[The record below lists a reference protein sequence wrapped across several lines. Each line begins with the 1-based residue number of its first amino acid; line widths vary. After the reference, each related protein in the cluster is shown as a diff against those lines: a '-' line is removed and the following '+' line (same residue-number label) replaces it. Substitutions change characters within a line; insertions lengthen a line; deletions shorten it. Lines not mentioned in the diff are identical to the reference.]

1 MEPLRATSWLLALAL
16 SLFTAVASEA
26 APFENTL
33 AQRLQACT
41 ACHGEQG
48 RAGPDGYYPRLA
60 GKPAGYLYNQLVN
73 FREGRRH
80 YGLMTGL
87 LDTMDDNYLQE
98 IAQHFSSIELPHPKP
113 APTAASAAV
122 LSRGR
127 QLATRGDDA
136 KGLPACTQ
144 CHGVQLTGVLPQT
157 PGLLGLPRDYLN
169 AQLGGWKTGQ
179 RHAKA
184 PDCMADI
191 ARKLSDAD
199 ANAVTHWL
207 STQTVPY
214 PAKPASAPPPR
225 TGAQAA
231 VQCGKPANAT
241 QLAAPS
247 PPTNAQSAQVAQV
260 AQGAYLAR
268 IGNCAACHTS
278 RGSTPYAGGKRLDTD
293 FGKLYSSNL
302 TPHTSQGIGAWSADD
317 FWRAMHEGK
326 SRNGSLLY
334 PAFPY
339 THYTHVARADSDAIF
354 AYLRTLTPSD
364 RANTAHELRW
374 PYSTQWALSVWR
386 WLYFKPA
393 NTLPTSPA
401 PADIARGSYLVNGLA
416 HCSAC
421 HAPRNRLGAIDEAS
435 RISGGE
441 VAGSRWLAPSLQ
453 AKAPGNLGN
462 WSQEDLVQYLTQ
474 GQSAHG
480 NAGGPMAEVVLGGT
494 QYLTPADAQAMA
506 HYLLPENP
514 TRSITRYGAVGT
526 PPVATP
532 AKVPT
537 ALGPRLYEQHCGSCH
552 GQSGQGVAG
561 AYPPLAGSATVNAQR
576 PNNLIQITVLGGFAP
591 ATAGN
596 PRPFG
601 MPPFQLQLSNR
612 ELSALLSFV
621 RASWGNSAAP
631 VSEFDINKLRP
642 SQTP

>member
-1 MEPLRATSWLLALAL
+1 METLRATPWLLAIAL
-16 SLFTAVASEA
+16 SLFTITTSQA

-80 YGLMTGL
+80 YGLMTSL

-98 IAQHFSSIELPHPKP
+98 IAQYFSSLELPHAKP
-113 APTAASAAV
+113 VPSTANAAL
-122 LSRGR
+122 LSRGQ
-127 QLATRGDDA
+127 QLATRGDA
-136 KGLPACTQ
+136 SAGLPACTQ
-144 CHGVQLTGVLPQT
+144 CHGTQLTGVLPQT

-179 RHAKA
+179 RHANA

-207 STQTVPY
+207 STQTVPF
-214 PAKPASAPPPR
+214 PAKPASTPPPR
-225 TGAQAA
+225 TGTQAA
-231 VQCGKPANAT
+231 VQCGKPAEAAQAT
-241 QLAAPS
+241 AAS
-247 PPTNAQSAQVAQV
+247 VPPNAQMMQVAK
-260 AQGAYLAR
+260 GAYLAR
-268 IGNCAACHTS
+268 IGNCAACHTA
-278 RGSTPYAGGKRLDTD
+278 RGGTPFAGGKRLDTD

-302 TPHTSQGIGAWSADD
+302 TPHVSQGIGAWSADD
-317 FWRAMHEGK
+317 FWQAMHDGK
-326 SRNGSLLY
+326 SRDGTLLY

-354 AYLRTLTPSD
+354 AYLRTVAPSD

-374 PYSTQWALSVWR
+374 PYNTQWALSAWR

-393 NTLPTSPA
+393 ATVATSSTPT
-401 PADIARGSYLVNGLA
+401 DIARGSYLVNGLG

-421 HAPRNRLGAIDEAS
+421 HAPRNRLGAIDEAQAV
-435 RISGGE
+435 SGGE
-441 VAGSRWLAPSLQ
+441 VAGSRWLAPGLQ
-453 AKAPGNLGN
+453 AKAPGHLGN

-480 NAGGPMAEVVLGGT
+480 NAHGPMAEVVLGGT
-494 QYLTPADAQAMA
+494 QYLEPGDAQAMA
-506 HYLLPENP
+506 RYLLPDNP
-514 TRSITRYGAVGT
+514 ARSATRFGAIAV
-526 PPVATP
+526 PPAAP
-532 AKVPT
+532 PSQVPT
-537 ALGPRLYEQHCGSCH
+537 ALGPRLYEKHCASCH
-552 GQSGQGVAG
+552 GQNGQGVAG

-591 ATAGN
+591 ATVGN

-601 MPPFQLQLSNR
+601 MPPFQLQLSNQ

-621 RASWGNSAAP
+621 RTSWGNSAAP

>member
-1 MEPLRATSWLLALAL
+1 METPRATPWLLAIAL
-16 SLFTAVASEA
+16 SLFTITASQA

-98 IAQHFSSIELPHPKP
+98 IAQYFSSLELPHPKP
-113 APTAASAAV
+113 VPSTANAA
-122 LSRGR
+122 LLNRGQ
-127 QLATRGDDA
+127 QLATRGDSSA
-136 KGLPACTQ
+136 GLPACTQ
-144 CHGVQLTGVLPQT
+144 CHGTQLTGVLPQT

-179 RHAKA
+179 RHANA

-191 ARKLSDAD
+191 ARKLSDSD

-207 STQTVPY
+207 STQTVPF
-214 PAKPASAPPPR
+214 PAKPATTPPPR
-225 TGAQAA
+225 TGNQAA
-231 VQCGKPANAT
+231 VQCGKPADLTKAT
-241 QLAAPS
+241 AAPV
-247 PPTNAQSAQVAQV
+247 PTNAQV
-260 AQGAYLAR
+260 AQGAYLTR
-268 IGNCAACHTS
+268 IGNCAACHTT
-278 RGSTPYAGGKRLDTD
+278 RGGTPFAGGKRLDTD
-293 FGKLYSSNL
+293 FGTLYTSNL
-302 TPHTSQGIGAWSADD
+302 TPHATRGIGAWSADD
-317 FWRAMHEGK
+317 FWQAMHDGK
-326 SRNGSLLY
+326 SRNGNLLY

-364 RANTAHELRW
+364 RTNTAHELRW
-374 PYSTQWALSVWR
+374 PYNTQWALSVWR
-386 WLYFKPA
+386 WLYFKPVA
-393 NTLPTSPA
+393 TAPSSPA
-401 PADIARGSYLVNGLA
+401 PSDIARGSYLVNGLG

-421 HAPRNRLGAIDEAS
+421 HAPRNRLGAIDEANAV
-435 RISGGE
+435 SGGE

-453 AKAPGNLGN
+453 TKAPGHLGN

-480 NAGGPMAEVVLGGT
+480 NAHGPMAEVVLGGT
-494 QYLTPADAQAMA
+494 QYLDPVDAQAMA
-506 HYLLPENP
+506 RYLLPDSP
-514 TRSITRYGAVGT
+514 VRSAAPYGAIVI
-526 PPVATP
+526 PQAAPP

-537 ALGPRLYEQHCGSCH
+537 ALGSRLYEKHCASCH

-561 AYPPLAGSATVNAQR
+561 AYPPLVGSTTVNALR

-591 ATAGN
+591 ATGGN

-601 MPPFQLQLSNR
+601 MPPFQLQLSNQ
-612 ELSALLSFV
+612 ELAALLSFV
-621 RASWGNSAAP
+621 RASWGNTAAP

-642 SQTP
+642 SQSP

>member
-1 MEPLRATSWLLALAL
+1 MKPLRATPWLLALVSTLAL
-16 SLFTAVASEA
+16 SLFTTTSQA

-87 LDTMDDNYLQE
+87 LDTLDDNYLQE
-98 IAQHFSSIELPHPKP
+98 IAQYFSSLELPHPKP
-113 APTAASAAV
+113 APSKASTA
-122 LSRGR
+122 LLNRGL

-144 CHGVQLTGVLPQT
+144 CHGTLLTGVLPQT

-179 RHAKA
+179 RNANV

-207 STQTVPY
+207 SSQIVPLQ
-214 PAKPASAPPPR
+214 AKPASSPPPR
-225 TGAQAA
+225 TGTPTT
-231 VQCGKPANAT
+231 VQCGNLADVTKAKTAT
-241 QLAAPS
+241 VHA
-247 PPTNAQSAQVAQV
+247 TAQV
-260 AQGAYLAR
+260 AQGANLAR
-268 IGNCAACHTS
+268 LGYCAACHTT
-278 RGSTPYAGGKRLDTD
+278 RGGLPFAGGKRLDTD

-302 TPHTSQGIGAWSADD
+302 TPHPSRGIGAWSVDD
-317 FWRAMHEGK
+317 FWQAMHEGK
-326 SRNGSLLY
+326 SRNGTLLY

-339 THYTHVARADSDAIF
+339 THYTQVARADSDAIF
-354 AYLRTLTPSD
+354 AYLRTLTPSNQ
-364 RANTAHELRW
+364 ANSVHELRW
-374 PYSTQWALSVWR
+374 PYNTQWALSVWR

-393 NTLPTSPA
+393 ATSSNSPLPT
-401 PADIARGSYLVNGLA
+401 DIGRGSYLVNGLG

-421 HAPRNRLGAIDEAS
+421 HAPRNRLGAIDEANAF
-435 RISGGE
+435 GGGQ
-441 VAGSRWLAPSLQ
+441 VAGSRWLAPGLQ
-453 AKAPGNLGN
+453 AKAPGNLEN

-480 NAGGPMAEVVLGGT
+480 NALGPMAEVVLGGT
-494 QYLTPADAQAMA
+494 QYLKPTDAQAMA
-506 HYLLPENP
+506 RYLLPHNP
-514 TRSITRYGAVGT
+514 VRSATSYGVISLL
-526 PPVATP
+526 TP
-532 AKVPT
+532 ALPTQVPT
-537 ALGPRLYEQHCGSCH
+537 ALGPRLYDKHCASCH
-552 GQSGQGVAG
+552 GHNGQGVAG
-561 AYPPLAGSATVNAQR
+561 AYPPLAGSATVNARR
-576 PNNLIQITVLGGFAP
+576 PNNLIHITVLGGFAP
-591 ATAGN
+591 ATVGN

-601 MPPFQLQLSNR
+601 MPPFQLQLSDQ

-621 RASWGNSAAP
+621 RTSWGNSAAP

>member
-1 MEPLRATSWLLALAL
+1 MTLLRAKSWLLTLSL
-16 SLFTAVASEA
+16 SLFTTVSQA
-26 APFENTL
+26 APFENTI

-41 ACHGEQG
+41 ACHGNQG

-87 LDTMDDNYLQE
+87 LDTMDDNYLRE
-98 IAQHFSSIELPHPKP
+98 IAQYFSSLELPHPKP
-113 APTAASAAV
+113 VPSTAGAAV
-122 LSRGR
+122 LNRGL
-127 QLATRGDDA
+127 QLATRGDSA

-144 CHGVQLTGVLPQT
+144 CHGAQLTGVLPQT

-179 RHAKA
+179 RHAGA

-207 STQTVPY
+207 SSQAVPF
-214 PAKPASAPPPR
+214 PAKPASKPPPR
-225 TGAQAA
+225 AGALPT
-231 VQCGKPANAT
+231 VQCGEPADTVSTAT
-241 QLAAPS
+241 TAPS
-247 PPTNAQSAQVAQV
+247 NTLAER
-260 AQGAYLAR
+260 GAYLTR
-268 IGNCAACHTS
+268 IANCAGCHTM
-278 RGSTPYAGGKRLDTD
+278 RGGAPFAGGKRLDTD
-293 FGKLYSSNL
+293 FGRLYSSNL
-302 TPHTSQGIGAWSADD
+302 TPHTSRGIGAWSAED
-317 FWRAMHEGK
+317 FWRALHEGK
-326 SRNGSLLY
+326 SRNGTLLY

-354 AYLRTLTPSD
+354 AYLRTLAAVD
-364 RANTAHELRW
+364 QANASHELRW
-374 PYSTQWALSVWR
+374 PYNTQWALKVWR

-393 NTLPTSPA
+393 PAAPISPA
-401 PADIARGSYLVNGLA
+401 STDLARGSYLVKGLG

-421 HAPRNRLGAIDEAS
+421 HAPRTRLGAIDEANAL
-435 RISGGE
+435 RGGE
-441 VAGSRWLAPSLQ
+441 VAGTHWF
-453 AKAPGNLGN
+453 APGLHSNTPGSLGK
-462 WSQEDLVQYLTQ
+462 WSQEDLVQYLTH

-480 NAGGPMAEVVLGGT
+480 NASGPMAEVVLGGT
-494 QYLTPADAQAMA
+494 QYLEPADAWAMA
-506 HYLLPENP
+506 RHLLPDNP
-514 TRSITRYGAVGT
+514 ARSAYPYGAIRIPPAAPTT
-526 PPVATP
+526 PTA
-532 AKVPT
+532 T
-537 ALGPRLYEQHCGSCH
+537 ALGPRLYDQHCASCH
-552 GQSGQGVAG
+552 GQNGQGVAG
-561 AYPPLAGSATVNAQR
+561 AYPPLAGSATVNALQ

-601 MPPFQLQLSNR
+601 MPPFQLQLSNS
-612 ELSALLSFV
+612 ELAALLSFL

-642 SQTP
+642 SQTH

>member
-1 MEPLRATSWLLALAL
+1 MQSLRLTRWLLALTLAL
-16 SLFTAVASEA
+16 FATTATQA

-60 GKPAGYLYNQLVN
+60 GKPAGYLYSQLVN

-87 LDTMDDNYLQE
+87 LDTMDDNYLRE
-98 IAQHFSSIELPHPKP
+98 IAQHFSSLELPHPKP
-113 APTAASAAV
+113 VASAANAAV
-122 LSRGR
+122 MSRGQ
-127 QLATRGDDA
+127 QLATRGDDT

-144 CHGVQLTGVLPQT
+144 CHGTQLIGVLPQT

-179 RHAKA
+179 RHADA

-199 ANAVTHWL
+199 ANAVSHWL
-207 STQTVPY
+207 STQTVPF

-225 TGAQAA
+225 SGTQAV
-231 VQCGKPANAT
+231 VQCGKPTNTAQAT
-241 QLAAPS
+241 AVSAS
-247 PPTNAQSAQVAQV
+247 TYPPETQVAK
-260 AQGAYLAR
+260 GAYLAR
-268 IGNCAACHTS
+268 IGNCAACHTT
-278 RGSTPYAGGKRLDTD
+278 RGGTPFAGGKRLDTD

-302 TPHTSQGIGAWSADD
+302 TPHTSRGIGAWSADD
-317 FWRAMHEGK
+317 FWQAMHDGK
-326 SRNGSLLY
+326 SRDGTLLY

-339 THYTHVARADSDAIF
+339 THYTNVTRTDSDAIF
-354 AYLRTLTPSD
+354 AYLRTLTPSG

-374 PYSTQWALSVWR
+374 PYNTQWALWVWR

-393 NTLPTSPA
+393 AAAPTSPA
-401 PADIARGSYLVNGLA
+401 PSDIARGSYLVNGLG

-421 HAPRNRLGAIDEAS
+421 HAPRNRLGAIDEANA
-435 RISGGE
+435 ISGGE
-441 VAGSRWLAPSLQ
+441 VAGSRWLAPGLQ
-453 AKAPGNLGN
+453 AKGTGYFAK
-462 WSQEDLVQYLTQ
+462 WSQEDLVQYLAQ

-480 NAGGPMAEVVLGGT
+480 NAYGPMAEVVLGGT
-494 QYLTPADAQAMA
+494 QYLAPADAGAMA
-506 HYLLPENP
+506 RYLLPENP
-514 TRSITRYGAVGT
+514 VRSTSSFGAITL
-526 PPVATP
+526 PPAAPLAQT
-532 AKVPT
+532 PT
-537 ALGPRLYEQHCGSCH
+537 ALGPRLYEKHCASCH

-561 AYPPLAGSATVNAQR
+561 AYPPLAGSATVNALQ

-612 ELSALLSFV
+612 ELSALLSFM